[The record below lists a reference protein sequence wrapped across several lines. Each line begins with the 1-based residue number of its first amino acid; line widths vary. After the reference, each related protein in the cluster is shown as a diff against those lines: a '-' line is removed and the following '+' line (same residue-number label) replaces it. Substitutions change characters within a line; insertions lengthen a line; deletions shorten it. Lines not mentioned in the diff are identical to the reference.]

1 MIISFTH
8 KGLKKFYQTGSK
20 AGIQANHATRLG
32 LILSLLDVAEKSD
45 DMNVAGLFLHELKGS
60 REKFW
65 SVRVNGNWRISF
77 RFIGNDVELVDYED
91 YH

>member
-20 AGIQANHATRLG
+20 AGIQTNHAIRLG
-32 LILSLLDVAEKSD
+32 LILSLLDVAEKPD
-45 DMNVAGLFLHELKGS
+45 DMNVAGLFLHELKGN

-65 SVRVNGNWRISF
+65 SVRVSGNWRVTF
-77 RFIGNDVELVDYED
+77 RFIGNDVELLNYED

>member
-20 AGIQANHATRLG
+20 AGIQTNHITRLS
-32 LILSLLDVAEKSD
+32 LILSLWDVAEKPD
-45 DMNVAGLFLHELKGS
+45 DMDVAGLFLHELKGS
-60 REKFW
+60 RNGIW
-65 SVRVNGNWRISF
+65 SIRVSGNWRITF
-77 RFIGNDVELVDYED
+77 RFIGNDVELVNYED

>member
-20 AGIQANHATRLG
+20 AGIQAQHAVRLS
-32 LILSLLDVAEKSD
+32 LILSLLDVAEKPD
-45 DMNVAGLFLHELKGS
+45 DLDVAGLFLHQLKGS
-60 REKFW
+60 RESIW
-65 SVRVNGNWRISF
+65 SVRVNGNWRITF
-77 RFIGNDVELVDYED
+77 RFIDKNIELVNYED